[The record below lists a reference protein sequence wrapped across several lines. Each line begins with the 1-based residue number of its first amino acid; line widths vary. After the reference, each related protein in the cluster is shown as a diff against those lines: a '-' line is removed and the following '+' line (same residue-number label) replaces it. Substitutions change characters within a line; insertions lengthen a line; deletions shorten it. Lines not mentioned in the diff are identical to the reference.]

1 MAILICG
8 FLLLM
13 VVGMPV
19 AVSMAGASLIYLL
32 VSGSVPDV
40 VLAQRM
46 IAGVESFP
54 LLAVPFFI
62 LAGNL
67 MNIAGITGRIYNFA
81 VALVG
86 WMRGGLGQVNIIGS
100 VVFSGMS
107 GTAIADAAGLGTI
120 EIKAMKDHG
129 YGTEFSVGV
138 TAASATLGPIIPPSL
153 PFVIYGMMANVSIGA
168 LFLAGILPGIVLT
181 VLMMITVAYFA
192 RRNNWGGDVPFAW
205 RQLGKASFEVLVVL
219 AFPTVV
225 WLMIEAGVSSNTAV
239 LVSFA
244 VLLALDWYFNFSAVM
259 ALMAPVILIGGMT
272 MGWFTPTEAAV
283 AAVLWALFLGLVRY
297 RSMTLRTLAKATFDT
312 IETTASVLFIV
323 TAASIFAWLLTTTQA
338 AQALTDAILSV
349 TQNKWV
355 FLFLANLLI
364 LVVGC
369 FIDTIAAITILVP
382 ILLPIVLKLGIDPI
396 HFGLIMTLN
405 LMIGLLHPPLG
416 MVLFV
421 LARVAKL
428 SVERT
433 TMAILPWLVPLFI
446 ALIAI
451 TYIPAISMWL
461 PTTMGL
467 AGK

>member
-1 MAILICG
+1 MLILILSFLGLMLCG
-8 FLLLM
+8 L
-13 VVGMPV
+13 PV
-19 AVSMAGASLIYLL
+19 AVAMAGGSLVYIL
-32 VSGSVPDV
+32 VSGSVPDI

-46 IAGVESFP
+46 IAGIESFP

-86 WMRGGLGQVNIIGS
+86 WMKGGLGQVNIIGS
-100 VVFSGMS
+100 VIFSGMS
-107 GTAIADAAGLGTI
+107 GTAIADAAGLGSI

-129 YGTEFSVGV
+129 YSTEFAVGV

-168 LFLAGILPGIVLT
+168 LFVAGILPGLFMT
-181 VLMMITVAYFA
+181 LLMMVTVAYFA
-192 RRNNWGGDVPFAW
+192 HRNGWGSDVAFHW
-205 RQLGKASFEVLVVL
+205 GRLGSATLEILVVL
-219 AFPTVV
+219 AFPMAV
-225 WLMIEAGVSSNTAV
+225 WLAVKAGVSVNLATGVAFV
-239 LVSFA
+239 
-244 VLLALDWYFNFSAVM
+244 VLLVLDWRFNFSAVL

-283 AAVLWALFLGLVRY
+283 AAVIWALFLGLVRY
-297 RSMTLRTLAKATFDT
+297 RSMTVRTLAQATFET

-338 AQALTDAILSV
+338 AQALADWILSI
-349 TQNKWV
+349 TSNKWV
-355 FLFLANLLI
+355 FLLLANLLI
-364 LVVGC
+364 LFVGC

-382 ILLPIVLKLGIDPI
+382 ILLPIVLKLGIDPL

-421 LARVAKL
+421 LARISKL

-433 TMAILPWLVPLFI
+433 TMAILPWLVPLML
-446 ALIAI
+446 ALVAI
-451 TYIPAISMWL
+451 TYIPAITLWL
-461 PTTMGL
+461 PHQMGL
-467 AGK
+467 IK

>member
-1 MAILICG
+1 MAILITS
-8 FLLLM
+8 FLVLM
-13 VVGMPV
+13 VCGMPV
-19 AVSMAGASLIYLL
+19 AVSMAGASLLYLL

-100 VVFSGMS
+100 VIFSGMS

-129 YGTEFSVGV
+129 YSTEFSVGV

-168 LFLAGILPGIVLT
+168 LFMAGILPGLFMTLLMMLT
-181 VLMMITVAYFA
+181 VAWFA
-192 RRNNWGGDVPFAW
+192 RRNGWGSDTAFNRAK
-205 RQLGKASFEVLVVL
+205 LGSATVEVLVVL
-219 AFPTVV
+219 AFPLAV
-225 WLMIEAGVSSNTAV
+225 WGMTKAGVSTNVAAGIA
-239 LVSFA
+239 LVT
-244 VLLALDWYFNFSAVM
+244 LLALDWYFDFSAVM

-272 MGWFTPTEAAV
+272 LGWFTPTEAAV
-283 AAVLWALFLGLVRY
+283 AAVIWALFLGLVRY
-297 RSMTLRTLAKATFDT
+297 RSMNMKLLAKATFDT
-312 IETTASVLFIV
+312 METTASVLFIV

-338 AQALTDAILSV
+338 AQALSDGILAL
-349 TQNKWV
+349 TRNKWV
-355 FLFLANLLI
+355 FLLLANLLI
-364 LVVGC
+364 LFVGC

-382 ILLPIVLKLGIDPI
+382 ILLPITAKLGIDPL

-421 LARVAKL
+421 LARVARL

-433 TMAILPWLVPLFI
+433 TMAILPWLVPLFG

-451 TYIPAISMWL
+451 TYVPQITLWL
-461 PTTMGL
+461 PRVMGL
-467 AGK
+467 VK